1 MPNSTERLSLILDA
15 RVADFEQGLERAEN
29 SLGRLATQAQKS
41 GGDFQKS
48 VDDSINAAQ
57 KSLNNLGRTKSAED
71 LRDLFSRAKQ
81 AAASFQKDFERIQR
95 DLVRTQ
101 EQANKAL
108 VKSQQDLAVAQGQS
122 QRDIV
127 KAREDGAKRQQQILN
142 EETAAEKKAK
152 QAQLDA
158 VNQFNAAQKAA
169 AQQRLQTLDSLSK
182 QEAAFRTRGIR
193 PNRRE
198 RAVLDA
204 QKRDQE
210 ERQQILRRE
219 RELIERR
226 RGIQAAA
233 ADPGA
238 DRVARR
244 GLVKAEREI
253 TALIEQERER
263 RISITQRI
271 DAREIQIRENVAA
284 KAAAVEK
291 RIGGRNFELA
301 RAQADADE
309 KIRISQAAAARDAA
323 IKKAGDTLAQ
333 ESANKRKKIAQD
345 EARTEEDIQKRLE
358 RLEARKRQIIKANI
372 GALDAAK
379 GAEDKYQGE
388 LTETANK
395 IRELTAAL
403 EALRQRRA
411 DAARAG
417 LDRIG
422 APPPGGGAGGRAG
435 GRGGAGGGLGGGP
448 SPASAAGAL
457 RDLNSSVNRLRIGIL
472 NIQTAL
478 GLVGASFGIKES
490 LDLASQFER
499 ELASINTLLVNAQVP
514 IERYRDQLVQLS
526 VESSKDLIDL
536 TQGLYQTVSA
546 GIPAIEGAAGA
557 FELLVQAQKAAVAG
571 NATTRQSV
579 NALITTVK
587 AYEAT
592 GITAAEASDKLF
604 TTVRLGR
611 TTFEELSSTI
621 GRILG
626 ITANFGLSLDESLAA
641 VATITRV
648 IPSTAE
654 SITQLRALIRGIVR
668 PAKQVSNLL
677 ADINER
683 TGAQLE
689 FSAKALREQGL
700 SGIIEQILE
709 VTGGDPD
716 ILARLFPNVRA
727 LGGAAVLT
735 ASTFRDFIDAIDQMG
750 NSADASSVALKK
762 VENTLQEQSRIL
774 RSRFQK
780 VLIEI
785 GEKSFPL
792 IKDALVDIGNFL
804 EDNQGTFEAFFSGI
818 LVSARDLFTFLKEN
832 FDSIVR
838 AVEAFLLVRFP
849 AAFAAFKGLIAPEG
863 EGFGA
868 IGNALLLGLAG
879 STLFNAIGNAAAK
892 LGAAFVA
899 KFTPVVATGV
909 RGAIASGA
917 AAAAGGLVTTLL
929 TAVGAAAVVGIGLL
943 VNRSLEAAEAR
954 LQAVAEGRLNEFVG
968 SSVFLSQ
975 SDRERAATAGKE
987 KQRVETLAAA
997 YESASKAAQRA
1008 GLAVADFYE
1017 TLDKNRGDLEK
1028 TVTEINKSL
1037 EGIATLGLTG
1047 DLIEIESG
1055 SIDRVL
1061 RSVSVEAKQAQGAV
1075 TELQAALVELRTG
1088 AGLGERGKAIFDQAR
1103 SELGA
1108 AANRP
1113 AFTGP
1118 GGTSVQVEDTA
1129 AIQRR
1134 AVEIAQAELEERRKA
1149 LADFNQE
1156 DLKRQVAQQEQL
1168 VNATEIRIRKL
1179 RKDLAETANEGV
1191 RDALTR
1197 QIEDL
1202 STKLET
1208 ELRPVL
1214 ENLQSGVVEN
1224 IKLND
1229 IIDRPA
1235 FEAGIIDAVQ
1245 RAAKAGELSLA
1256 RVVRDA
1262 PKLTAASTFGQVLED
1277 QAAAQL
1283 QTIEF
1288 LAGSV
1293 EKIQERIAVNQ
1304 KKLEEEGLTDRQVN
1318 EYQENIRKAN
1328 EDLQAALSLQKQL
1341 QEGTALPVEQ
1351 IKEQFGA
1358 LLPTIEENETA
1369 ARLVAEQISQAFEEG
1384 RYEDALF
1391 AFRTINGEVTDVAGA
1406 LRLWALRQREV
1417 IQQGEQYRGIAQEL
1431 KEVTTKEAETA
1442 KRLID
1447 LRDAEAQAKEEG
1459 ASISIGSLRTQIGL
1473 TEVLLKTQT
1482 EQVKTLQAEA
1492 DRTLGVYSN
1501 IEALIQRIMQILIRN
1516 QPSLALVKAQG
1527 RAFDAARAIAKFDR
1541 EQEIIRRIRQRK
1553 DLEFEAERL
1562 DLESSR
1568 EEILERIRKIERSI
1582 SLDFFKGVEERAKQL
1597 QALRS
1602 AAIESEEGLRG
1613 LAQAVSELD
1622 VALLDVESKRAEED
1636 ADLAIKRLRKQQ
1648 EEIFAREAVR
1658 KANAMGRKRGAEA
1671 GAGFVAAASEEIAAN
1686 PPDNL
1691 IPTAFINELKRLDQE
1706 ILLARADRDRERLRG
1721 LAREY
1726 QQTLIELNDELNK
1739 IVQDADTR
1747 TIELFTESVELV
1759 GDAFVQ
1765 AAENTL
1771 EAVKQTLSGLEQ
1783 VAQGYRDLQ
1792 TLADSED
1799 PLLRSLLPASAV
1811 DRSQRLLELRRAE
1824 LSVLEA
1830 QKRAAQEEAA
1840 VQQANISKALS
1851 ALEID
1856 RRRLDLEEERLR
1868 TNRGASRPLEQINQE
1883 RDLLQR
1889 REQQSILEQQ
1899 RSSQQLLAEQR
1910 KLDLA
1915 RQRLIIETSI
1925 LPTAAISRA
1934 ADKLAGSFFERL
1946 QQLLPS
1952 LFVTGA
1958 NVLFNKINEGI
1969 VELESFL
1976 GFKLPDFLDTP
1987 QGTKVL
1993 VSDRFGTTLK
2003 DIVDAIRAGRPGPN
2017 ITGGSAGSAGSTA
2030 ARRTPRSTRV
2040 LGSAGLFEQDAP
2052 ASAAKQEPAKK
2063 KETSGF
2069 LGAFSAI
2076 QSKVLRL
2083 GNFLQKD
2090 LPKGIADFA
2099 DGEVPVIDREGNSFS
2114 EVIQAILDAQLPPGT
2129 NVPGG
2134 PVDPDP
2140 NANVP
2145 GGPVDPDPNVNVPGP
2160 EFRPV
2165 IASYI
2170 GPVLT
2175 AYTQAIE
2182 LVTDQLI
2189 RGAEIFA
2196 SKVVEP
2202 LLNVSLVG
2210 IDKLLDGLSDALGV
2224 LTDLSQEFTGQVIR
2238 RPPQGSDVV
2247 AIRRE
2252 AAAQRFAEQRARA
2265 AGLVQRTTG
2274 EGSATG
2280 RAVRA
2285 LEKAAKDALKL
2296 TERIIE
2302 GLPAVIDKFLDLLIE
2317 RGPELLEKAGDALVI
2332 VVRKLLQRLPEIVR
2346 ALLPVLADIVIN
2358 LVEEIINQLPQ
2369 IIEAFAASLNILL
2382 IKSGELFGR
2391 VIASL
2396 ARNFDE
2402 IIKSIVRAF
2411 PQILSGLI
2419 VGVAAGVAEAVIG
2432 LLKGLIPGVG
2442 GSGSAGKLLGA
2453 LAGGFLAYKSSGTIA
2468 ALVGGTSLGL
2478 GPLIALTGA
2487 GALLGSALGSL
2498 FHDGGEVKAGQRN
2511 RDGARAMLAAG
2522 AGRYRT
2528 GGVVL
2533 PSVSDYLSQQLRGDE
2548 VPAVLQVGERVLSRR
2563 QVGALGGQSGIDD
2576 LLANR
2581 GQQDMSV
2588 ESNVVLSYDKS
2599 NDPLTDALM
2608 NALLPRLQVRGT
2620 TNVNQNPR
2628 TVGTRPARGRG
2639 V

>member
-1 MPNSTERLSLILDA
+1 MPNTTERLSLILDA
-15 RVADFEQGLERAEN
+15 RVADFEKGLQRAEN
-29 SLGRLATQAQKS
+29 SLGKLATQAQRS

-48 VDDSINAAQ
+48 VDQSINAAQ
-57 KSLNNLGRTKSAED
+57 KSLNNLGRSKGAED

-81 AAASFQKDFERIQR
+81 SAAAFQKDFERIQR

-108 VKSQQDLAVAQGQS
+108 VKAQQDLAVAQKQAEDDALRIRREGS
-122 QRDIV
+122 Q
-127 KAREDGAKRQQQILN
+127 KQQQILN
-142 EETAAEKKAK
+142 GRTAAEEKAYKRIEQINRESQDRLVAIEQEAENKRKQIREQAAEAARPKGASERVAQQERELKRIEEINRQIAESSARSRQQEQQIRALEAKGDPASLKAANGLRGAERLALEADIKALDERLALRESTAKRAIQITQDEATQKRNIEANSGKTSLALIQTEADQTIKTKEAEAKRLEQINKQKAKIAEETA
-152 QAQLDA
+152 
-158 VNQFNAAQKAA
+158 
-169 AQQRLQTLDSLSK
+169 
-182 QEAAFRTRGIR
+182 G
-193 PNRRE
+193 RE
-198 RAVLDA
+198 
-204 QKRDQE
+204 
-210 ERQQILRRE
+210 
-219 RELIERR
+219 
-226 RGIQAAA
+226 
-233 ADPGA
+233 
-238 DRVARR
+238 
-244 GLVKAEREI
+244 
-253 TALIEQERER
+253 
-263 RISITQRI
+263 
-271 DAREIQIRENVAA
+271 A
-284 KAAAVEK
+284 KAAKVPFETANAVIARLQQLEK
-291 RIGGRNFELA
+291 RR
-301 RAQADADE
+301 Q
-309 KIRISQAAAARDAA
+309 
-323 IKKAGDTLAQ
+323 
-333 ESANKRKKIAQD
+333 
-345 EARTEEDIQKRLE
+345 
-358 RLEARKRQIIKANI
+358 QIIKANI

-388 LTETANK
+388 LTETSNK

-435 GRGGAGGGLGGGP
+435 GRGGGGGLGGGP

-592 GITAAEASDKLF
+592 GISAAEASDKLF

-668 PAKQVSNLL
+668 PAKQVSSLL

-735 ASTFRDFIDAIDQMG
+735 ASTFRDFVDALDQLKD
-750 NSADASSVALKK
+750 SAGATDIALGK
-762 VENTLQEQSRIL
+762 VQNTLQEQSRIL

-804 EDNQGTFEAFFSGI
+804 EDNQDTFQTFFSGI
-818 LVSARDLFTFLKEN
+818 LVSARDLFTFLREN
-832 FDSIVR
+832 FDGIVR

-849 AAFAAFKGLIAPEG
+849 AAFAVFKGLIAAEG

-868 IGNALLLGLAG
+868 IGNALILGL
-879 STLFNAIGNAAAK
+879 T
-892 LGAAFVA
+892 GAAFLKAVGA
-899 KFTPVVATGV
+899 ASAAIGGIIAARLAPVVATGIG
-909 RGAIASGA
+909 GAIRTGLA
-917 AAAAGGLVTTLL
+917 AAAAGIAGSLVTIIG
-929 TAVGAAAVVGIGLL
+929 TAVLVGVGLL
-943 VNRSLEAAEAR
+943 VNKAINSAEDR
-954 LQAVAEGRLNEFVG
+954 LKAIAEGREKGIVAD
-968 SSVFLSQ
+968 SPFLSQ
-975 SDRERAATAGKE
+975 SDRNRAAIAAGE
-987 KQRVETLAAA
+987 KLRVDALAAA
-997 YESASKAAQRA
+997 YASAAERAKRA
-1008 GLAVADFYE
+1008 GVAVADFYE
-1017 TLDKNRGDLEK
+1017 TLERNRGNLQK
-1028 TVTEINKSL
+1028 TVTEIEKSL
-1037 EGIATLGLTG
+1037 EGAADLVISG
-1047 DLIEIESG
+1047 DLIEIETG
-1055 SIDRVL
+1055 AADRL
-1061 RSVSVEAKQAQGAV
+1061 FRTISTEAKQAQGAV
-1075 TELQAALVELRTG
+1075 TDLQAALIELRTG
-1088 AGLGERGKAIFDQAR
+1088 AALGERGRFLFEQAR
-1103 SELGA
+1103 TALGSEATIQNEGA
-1108 AANRP
+1108 SV
-1113 AFTGP
+1113 TG
-1118 GGTSVQVEDTA
+1118 GRVVENTRGIRER
-1129 AIQRR
+1129 AI
-1134 AVEIAQAELEERRKA
+1134 ALAEAELEERQRA
-1149 LADFNQE
+1149 LAAFNQE

-1179 RKDLAETANEGV
+1179 RRDLAKTVDEGTQE
-1191 RDALTR
+1191 ALNA
-1197 QIEDL
+1197 QIEQL

-1224 IKLND
+1224 IQLND

-1235 FEAGIIDAVQ
+1235 FEQGIIDAVQ
-1245 RAAKAGELSLA
+1245 RAARAGEVSLA
-1256 RVVRDA
+1256 RVVREA

-1277 QAAAQL
+1277 QATAQL
-1283 QTIEF
+1283 RTIEF
-1288 LAGSV
+1288 LASKV
-1293 EKIQERIAVNQ
+1293 EKIQEEIQSNRQ
-1304 KKLEEEGLTDRQVN
+1304 KLTEEGLTDRQIK
-1318 EYQENIRKAN
+1318 EFQDNIKKAE
-1328 EDLQAALSLQKQL
+1328 EDLRAAIGLQKQL
-1341 QEGTALPVEQ
+1341 EEGTAAPIDL
-1351 IKEQFGA
+1351 IKDRFGA
-1358 LLPTIEENETA
+1358 LVP
-1369 ARLVAEQISQAFEEG
+1369 AFEEAETTARLLAEEISTAFEQG
-1384 RYEDALF
+1384 RFEDGLF
-1391 AFRTINGEVTDVAGA
+1391 AIRTINGEVTDIAGA

-1417 IQQGEQYRGIAQEL
+1417 VESGERYQGIQQALNEAVD
-1431 KEVTTKEAETA
+1431 KEVALADE
-1442 KRLID
+1442 LLN
-1447 LRDAEAQAKEEG
+1447 LRAAQAKAAVEG
-1459 ASISIGSLRTQIGL
+1459 QTGLEASLRVQIGL
-1473 TEVLLKTQT
+1473 TETLLSTQSERIKSLNRDA
-1482 EQVKTLQAEA
+1482 EQ
-1492 DRTLGVYSN
+1492 TLGIFNN
-1501 IEALIQRIMQILIRN
+1501 IEALIQRIIQLLIRN
-1516 QPSLALVKAQG
+1516 QPSLAITKAEKT
-1527 RAFDAARAIAKFDR
+1527 AFDAARAIAKFDR
-1541 EQEIIRRIRQRK
+1541 EEEIIRRRRQRE

-1562 DLESSR
+1562 DLESQR
-1568 EEILERIRKIERSI
+1568 EEILERIRKIERAI
-1582 SLDFFKGVEERAKQL
+1582 SLDFFKGVEDRVKQI
-1597 QALRS
+1597 QALRN
-1602 AAIESEEGLRG
+1602 AAIESEDGLRD
-1613 LAQAVSELD
+1613 LAKAVSDLD
-1622 VALLDVESKRAEED
+1622 IALLDVESARAEED
-1636 ADLAIKRLRKQQ
+1636 ADRAIERLRKQQ
-1648 EEIFAREAVR
+1648 AEIFAREAVR
-1658 KANAMGRKRGAEA
+1658 KANKNAKKAGAKSGAEFVA
-1671 GAGFVAAASEEIAAN
+1671 GAREEIAAA
-1686 PPDNL
+1686 PTPNL
-1691 IPTAFINELKRLDQE
+1691 IPEKFIKELERLDEQ
-1706 ILLARADRDRERLRG
+1706 ISLARADRDRERLRG
-1721 LAREY
+1721 LARKY
-1726 QQTLIELNDELNK
+1726 QQTLIDLNEELNK
-1739 IVQDADTR
+1739 IVQDADTQ
-1747 TIELFTESVELV
+1747 TVELFAESVELV
-1759 GDAFVQ
+1759 GNAFVQ

-1771 EAVKQTLSGLEQ
+1771 EGVRQTLTGLEE
-1783 VAQGYRDLQ
+1783 VAQRFKSLQ
-1792 TLADSED
+1792 ELADSED

-1811 DRSQRLLELRRAE
+1811 DRSQRLLDARRAE
-1824 LSVLEA
+1824 LAVLEA
-1830 QKRAAQEEAA
+1830 QKRAIDLEAE
-1840 VQQANISKALS
+1840 VRQANINKALS
-1851 ALEID
+1851 ALEIEQ
-1856 RRRLDLEEERLR
+1856 RRLDLEEERLR
-1868 TNRGASRPLEQINQE
+1868 TNRGAARPLDQINAE
-1883 RDLLQR
+1883 RDLLQQ
-1889 REQQSILEQQ
+1889 REQQSFLELQN
-1899 RSSQQLLAEQR
+1899 SGQQLLAEQR
-1910 KLDLA
+1910 KLELA

-1934 ADKLAGSFFERL
+1934 ADQLAGAFFERL
-1946 QQLLPS
+1946 QDLLPS

-1958 NVLFNKINEGI
+1958 QVLFNKINEGI
-1969 VELESFL
+1969 VALEDFL
-1976 GFKLPDFLDTP
+1976 GFELPDFLDSP
-1987 QGTKVL
+1987 QGTKVI

-2003 DIVDAIRAGRPGPN
+2003 DIVDAIRGGRPAPN
-2017 ITGGSAGSAGSTA
+2017 ITAGGSAGSSGSTG
-2030 ARRTPRSTRV
+2030 TPRSARV
-2040 LGSAGLFEQDAP
+2040 EGAPDLFGAVAQAAEEQGAQSAE
-2052 ASAAKQEPAKK
+2052 
-2063 KETSGF
+2063 
-2069 LGAFSAI
+2069 
-2076 QSKVLRL
+2076 
-2083 GNFLQKD
+2083 
-2090 LPKGIADFA
+2090 
-2099 DGEVPVIDREGNSFS
+2099 S
-2114 EVIQAILDAQLPPGT
+2114 EVTSIFDSLQSVFDALALSARK
-2129 NVPGG
+2129 NVFAGIPSE
-2134 PVDPDP
+2134 DP

-2145 GGPVDPDPNVNVPGP
+2145 GPA
-2160 EFRPV
+2160 FRPV
-2165 IASYI
+2165 IASAI

-2175 AYTQAIE
+2175 AYTQAVE
-2182 LVTDQLI
+2182 LVTEQLI
-2189 RGAEIFA
+2189 RGAEVFSA
-2196 SKVVEP
+2196 KVVEP

-2210 IDKLLDGLSDALGV
+2210 IDRLLDSLQEALGI

-2238 RPPQGSDVV
+2238 RPPQGSDIV

-2265 AGLVQRTTG
+2265 AGLVQETRG
-2274 EGSATG
+2274 QGSATG

-2302 GLPAVIDKFLDLLIE
+2302 GLPTVIDKFLDLLIE

-2346 ALLPVLADIVIN
+2346 ALAPVLADIVIN

-2369 IIEAFAASLNILL
+2369 IIEAFAALLNTLL

-2391 VIASL
+2391 VITSL

-2419 VGVAAGVAEAVIG
+2419 VGVAAGVAEAVVS
-2432 LLKGLIPGVG
+2432 LLKGLVP
-2442 GSGSAGKLLGA
+2442 GSGGFSGGLFGAGLGA
-2453 LAGGFLAYKSSGTIA
+2453 LGAYFATSGTGLGA
-2468 ALVGGTSLGL
+2468 ALGLSGVGLAPVLLG
-2478 GPLIALTGA
+2478 GA
-2487 GALLGSALGSL
+2487 AVGALLSSI

-2511 RDGARAMLAAG
+2511 RAGARAMLAAG

-2528 GGVVL
+2528 GGIVL

-2576 LLANR
+2576 LIANR
-2581 GQQDMSV
+2581 GQQPMSV

-2599 NDPLTDALM
+2599 NDPITDTLM
-2608 NALLPRLQVRGT
+2608 SMLLPRLQVRGT

-2628 TVGTRPARGRG
+2628 TVGSRPARGRG
-2639 V
+2639 I